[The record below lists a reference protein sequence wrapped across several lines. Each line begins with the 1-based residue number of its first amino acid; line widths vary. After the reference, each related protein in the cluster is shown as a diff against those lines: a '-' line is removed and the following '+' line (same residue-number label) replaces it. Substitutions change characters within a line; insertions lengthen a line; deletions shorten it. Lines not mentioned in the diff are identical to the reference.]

1 VRIVLLGPPGA
12 GKGTQAA
19 RLARHLGV
27 PHIATGDMF
36 RQAVESSS
44 DLGRQVAGYMERGE
58 LVPNELTDAVMRDR
72 LDRDDAR
79 EGFVLDGYPRNLEQA
94 NVLDEA
100 LEGQGAG
107 LDHVV
112 KFMVTGSE
120 IVERLAGRWVCPVCK
135 TAYHL
140 VSRPPKTPGICDVEG
155 ATLVQREDDR
165 EETVLNRLEVYGG
178 QTKPLYDRYG
188 ERSLLREV
196 DAIGSTDDVFDRLLK
211 AIEA

>member
-1 VRIVLLGPPGA
+1 MRIVLLGPPGA

-27 PHIATGDMF
+27 PHVATGDMF
-36 RQAVESSS
+36 RQAVESGS
-44 DLGRQVAGYMERGE
+44 DLGRLVAGSMERGE
-58 LVPNELTDAVMRDR
+58 LVPNKLTDAVMRER
-72 LDRDDAR
+72 LERDDAR
-79 EGFVLDGYPRNLEQA
+79 AGFVLDGYPRNLDQA

-100 LEGQGAG
+100 LERQGAG

-165 EETVLNRLEVYGG
+165 EETILNRLEVYGG

-211 AIEA
+211 AIET